1 MSAPTQIAHY
11 RITGKLG
18 EGGMGAVY
26 RATDMKLN
34 REVAVKVLP
43 DNLGFDPDRYARF
56 AREAQLLAS
65 LNHPNIATIYGVED
79 RAIIMELV
87 EGAPIKG
94 PLTDDQAL
102 PLIGQLI
109 DALEYAHDKTV
120 IHRDLKP
127 ANILL
132 TADGRI
138 KVLDF
143 GLAKALSPEQAPVAN
158 PSLSPTLTMGGTVA
172 GVIMGTASYM
182 SPEQARGSNVDRR
195 ADIWSFG
202 VVLYELLT
210 GKQLFE
216 GENISDVLAAVLRQE
231 IDFALVPARFQR
243 LLRMCLTR
251 DPKLRLRDISGA
263 RLLLEDAPQVTATTR
278 RPWLPWAVAGVACVA
293 TAAAWLW
300 PKPQVLTPGVAR
312 FDIPHPE
319 GTGRPTASGAPQA
332 VPSPDGKNIVFVVVE
347 TASGK
352 NSLWIRPLGAPTPH
366 RLDQTEDANFPFW
379 SPDSQFIAYFA
390 SEKLKRIAVSG
401 GSIQTICDLEAAT
414 PNGRL
419 SLLGG
424 GGAWSPE
431 GVIVYSSGSGPL
443 QRVPAVGGVPTPA
456 TTLAP
461 DEIRHSWPQFLPDGR
476 LLYFAANKTS
486 SKNGVYVQDVGATA
500 RTLVTESASLAAWAQ
515 PGYLLFVREGTLLAR
530 RMDPKS
536 LQLQGE
542 PFTVAENVTFNAT
555 IGRAAFSVSPRGV
568 LAYRSGAASASVR
581 QLAWYDRSGR
591 RIAPL
596 GKPGAWFYPVI
607 SPDGKRLALYMDGLS
622 GSGSK
627 PDAWVMDLSTEV
639 VTRLTRG
646 GTLSGL
652 YPPVWSPDSQR
663 LAVTE
668 SNGGIVEVV
677 ADSGKSAPLAP
688 QPLAA
693 RGWMPDGA
701 TLLVSDLSTSRYSFF
716 KPGPNAKPSLLLE
729 TPYFMRQLRLSS
741 DGRHLAY
748 ASNEAEGSDI
758 YVASFPS
765 FAEKRKV
772 SSGGGISPLW
782 SRNGK
787 ELYFANN
794 AGSIFSAEIR
804 TSPNLAASVPKLL
817 FPAQAHWSLDGFN
830 IFAASADGQRFLIAE
845 ELASRGDQNGYRVVV
860 NWAADLK

>member
-34 REVAVKVLP
+34 REVAMKVLP

-102 PLIGQLI
+102 PLVNQLI

-202 VVLYELLT
+202 VVVYELLT

-263 RLLLEDAPQVTATTR
+263 RLLLEEAPQVTATTR

-300 PKPQVLTPGVAR
+300 PKPQVLTPSVAR
-312 FDIPHPE
+312 FELPNPE
-319 GTGRPTASGAPQA
+319 GAGPPLNLGAPQT
-332 VPSPDGKNIVFVVVE
+332 VPSPDGKNIALVVLDKN
-347 TASGK
+347 SGK
-352 NSLWIRPLGAPTPH
+352 HSLWIRPLGAAAPH
-366 RLDQTEDANFPFW
+366 RLDQTDEANFPFW
-379 SPDSQFIAYFA
+379 SPDSQSIAFFA
-390 SEKLKRIAVSG
+390 SNKLKRVAVSG
-401 GSIQTICDLEAAT
+401 GSIQTICAFDVASNVLTAM
-414 PNGRL
+414 GD
-419 SLLGG
+419 
-424 GGAWSPE
+424 GGAWRADD
-431 GVIVYSSGSGPL
+431 VIVYSLGQGPL
-443 QRVPAVGGVPTPA
+443 YRVPAGGGIPTQA
-456 TTLAP
+456 TNLASG
-461 DEIRHSWPQFLPDGR
+461 EARHSWPQFLPDGR
-476 LLYFAANKTS
+476 ILYFVGRAP
-486 SKNGVYVQDVGATA
+486 SKHALYVQELGATA
-500 RTLVTESASLAAWAQ
+500 RTLVMESDSRAVWTP
-515 PGYLLFVREGTLLAR
+515 PGYLLFVRDGTLLAR
-530 RMDPKS
+530 RMDPNT
-536 LQLQGE
+536 LQFQGE
-542 PFTVAENVTFNAT
+542 SHTVAEDVSFNPT
-555 IGRAAFSVSPRGV
+555 IGRAAFAVSERGV
-568 LAYRSGAASASVR
+568 MAYRLSSNTLVNR
-581 QLAWYDRSGR
+581 QLVWYDRSGR
-591 RIAPL
+591 RIGPL
-596 GKPGAWFYPVI
+596 GKPAPLNNPVI
-607 SPDGKRLALYMDGLS
+607 SPDGKRLALYIG
-622 GSGSK
+622 
-627 PDAWVMDLSTEV
+627 TE
-639 VTRLTRG
+639 G
-646 GTLSGL
+646 AG
-652 YPPVWSPDSQR
+652 
-663 LAVTE
+663 
-668 SNGGIVEVV
+668 
-677 ADSGKSAPLAP
+677 LAP
-688 QPLAA
+688 TF
-693 RGWMPDGA
+693 G
-701 TLLVSDLSTSRYSFF
+701 
-716 KPGPNAKPSLLLE
+716 
-729 TPYFMRQLRLSS
+729 
-741 DGRHLAY
+741 
-748 ASNEAEGSDI
+748 
-758 YVASFPS
+758 
-765 FAEKRKV
+765 
-772 SSGGGISPLW
+772 
-782 SRNGK
+782 
-787 ELYFANN
+787 
-794 AGSIFSAEIR
+794 
-804 TSPNLAASVPKLL
+804 
-817 FPAQAHWSLDGFN
+817 
-830 IFAASADGQRFLIAE
+830 
-845 ELASRGDQNGYRVVV
+845 
-860 NWAADLK
+860 